1 MSASFR
7 EQVRDRQR
15 LTGTFFK
22 TASYQAV
29 EVLAGS
35 GLDFIVLDAEHA
47 PFDRNQL
54 DVCLMAA
61 RAGCAGHG
69 RDRPAGAACA
79 FGGRCAARAGGI
91 SLSRRSTRLFQ
102 LAARRRLWPHADA
115 GACRG
120 Q

>member
-22 TASYQAV
+22 TASYQSV

-47 PFDRNQL
+47 PL

-61 RAGCAGHG
+61 RAGTYG
-69 RDRPAGAACA
+69 RTPM
-79 FGGRCAARAGGI
+79 
-91 SLSRRSTRLFQ
+91 
-102 LAARRRLWPHADA
+102 LAHFEVRF
-115 GACRG
+115 
-120 Q
+120 

>member
-22 TASYQAV
+22 TASYQSV

-61 RAGCAGHG
+61 RAGVYG
-69 RDRPAGAACA
+69 RTPMLAHFEVSNRESVL
-79 FGGRCAARAGGI
+79 ARA
-91 SLSRRSTRLFQ
+91 
-102 LAARRRLWPHADA
+102 
-115 GACRG
+115 
-120 Q
+120 

>member
-22 TASYQAV
+22 TASYQSV

-47 PFDRNQL
+47 PFDRNHL

-61 RAGCAGHG
+61 RAGTYG
-69 RDRPAGAACA
+69 RTPM
-79 FGGRCAARAGGI
+79 
-91 SLSRRSTRLFQ
+91 
-102 LAARRRLWPHADA
+102 LAHFEVRF
-115 GACRG
+115 
-120 Q
+120 